1 MSWFDILKT
10 STIDADWV
18 MDVFHYETT
27 WGMKGLLAGTAKFE
41 AEHGK
46 TKKIWRSIGREIVK
60 HGYINFP
67 DYSTDKFN
75 TGFISVWDARKDYES
90 ANRNYGKPRF
100 SGDSGKLNRPLNLP
114 GHGRPMFFT
123 LMKTNEFKS
132 NILPVIAPYYEDDD
146 YNNPER
152 RKAATVIASKLN
164 SLIDE
169 EVKALNKSLIPT
181 TLIGYTDR
189 NPGNSILLE
198 HIRNPAMGSTQIDS
212 YFSSES
218 KRIDEEAYKWHREWK
233 DKQKEWA

>member
-1 MSWFDILKT
+1 MIWFNILKS
-10 STIDADWV
+10 STIDAEWV
-18 MDVFHYETT
+18 MDVFHFETT
-27 WGMKGLLAGTAKFE
+27 WGMEGLLSQSAKFE
-41 AEHGK
+41 ASHGK
-46 TKKIWRSIGREIVK
+46 TQKIWNSIGREIVK
-60 HGYINFP
+60 HGYITFP

-75 TGFISVWDARKDYES
+75 TGYISVWNARKDHES

-100 SGDSGKLNRPLNLP
+100 SGDSGKLNRPLNLT

-132 NILPVIAPYYEDDD
+132 NIIPVIAPYYGDN

-152 RKAATVIASKLN
+152 RRAATVIASKLN

-169 EVKALNKSLIPT
+169 EVKALNKSIIPGT
-181 TLIGYTDR
+181 TVGSTST
-189 NPGNSILLE
+189 NPGNGILLE
-198 HIRNPAMGSTQIDS
+198 HVRNPMLSSQIVS

-233 DKQKEWA
+233 EKQKERA